1 MRNPSLMIHRIERYW
16 EPQSPPP
23 SNLLPWGL
31 LTQAIWLQAAS
42 AGPDW
47 VMRSL
52 CWTSTSYQVSHKGS
66 FIKLDSPLIF
76 IALIKGHKRLFFLAC
91 GVRIIIS
98 INWAPFN
105 IIDPEILISKRQ
117 LPTRS
122 MKDQL
127 VQSRRTL
134 CPQRLGGPVHAGPRP
149 ATPAFCHSRKRE
161 GWCNQKKAHIRHSF
175 RVLFLLFL
183 LSVYACS
190 CASSM
195 QLKNM
200 LLIGVS
206 LSLCHVGLRL
216 GPESFTC
223 WAISPSLLLFFL
235 IEK

>member
-1 MRNPSLMIHRIERYW
+1 MRNPSLMIHQIERYW

-31 LTQAIWLQAAS
+31 LTQVIWLQAAS
-42 AGPDW
+42 TGPDW

-76 IALIKGHKRLFFLAC
+76 IALIMGHKRLFFLAC
-91 GVRIIIS
+91 GVWIIIS

-105 IIDPEILISKRQ
+105 ITDPEILISKRQ

-134 CPQRLGGPVHAGPRP
+134 GIHGGSAALVLAGTRP
-149 ATPAFCHSRKRE
+149 STPAFCHSRKRE
-161 GWCNQKKAHIRHSF
+161 GWCNQKKARICHSF
-175 RVLFLLFL
+175 SVLFL
-183 LSVYACS
+183 LSVLSVYARS

-195 QLKNM
+195 HLKNN
-200 LLIGVS
+200 S
-206 LSLCHVGLRL
+206 
-216 GPESFTC
+216 
-223 WAISPSLLLFFL
+223 
-235 IEK
+235 